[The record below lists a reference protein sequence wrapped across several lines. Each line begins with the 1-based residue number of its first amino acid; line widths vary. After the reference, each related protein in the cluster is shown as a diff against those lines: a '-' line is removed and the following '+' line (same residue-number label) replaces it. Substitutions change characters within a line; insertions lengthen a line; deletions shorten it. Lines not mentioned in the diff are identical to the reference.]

1 MRLYHF
7 KIHPF
12 AEQELKEARN
22 WYNLQKENLGDE
34 FFEAVE
40 DKLYQITKNPNRFKK
55 IRTMS
60 EKLF

>member
-1 MRLYHF
+1 MRLYNL

-34 FFEAVE
+34 FF
-40 DKLYQITKNPNRFKK
+40 
-55 IRTMS
+55 
-60 EKLF
+60 